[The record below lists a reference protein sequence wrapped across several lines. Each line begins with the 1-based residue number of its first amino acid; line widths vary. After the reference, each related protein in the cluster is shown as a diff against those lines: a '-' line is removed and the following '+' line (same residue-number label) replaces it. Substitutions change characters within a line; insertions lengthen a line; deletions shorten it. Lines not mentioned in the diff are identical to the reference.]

1 VLEFLNKV
9 IRQKKEIQWIQIE
22 KEKVKFFLFPD
33 GMILYLKDSKNSTKK
48 HSKVAE
54 YKVSTQKSVA
64 FLYPN
69 NE

>member
-1 VLEFLNKV
+1 MIKEFLARE
-9 IRQKKEIQWIQIE
+9 ILQGKKE
-22 KEKVKFFLFPD
+22 VKLSLFSND
-33 GMILYLKDSKNSTKK
+33 MILHLKDSKNSTKK